1 MSGEEETIR
10 TETEDNDTP
19 TGIYAR
25 VPRDLDEEFRKG
37 VVDIHKARRGFL
49 QKGLIEAVQFWLAI
63 KPFRIRTAHRP
74 GINDI
79 LKRRPEAERLSLTQV
94 IQEALTLWIEQHR
107 NRINGD

>member
-1 MSGEEETIR
+1 MSGEEEIIG

-25 VPRDLDEEFRKG
+25 VPRDLDEEFRKQ
-37 VVDIHKARRGFL
+37 VVEIHKARRGFL
-49 QKGLIEAVQFWLAI
+49 QKGLVEAVKFWLAV
-63 KPFRIRTAHRP
+63 KPFRIRTDSRP
-74 GINDI
+74 GISDI
-79 LKRRPEAERLSLTQV
+79 LRRRPDAVRLTLTQV